1 VTTSGAMSFS
11 YIEMTFFK
19 LNREYRKRK
28 QKGSKMQRVQNY
40 LLTFHSKWITKDKS
54 WGEKFEG
61 NLLTTRFIYKMYRV
75 ITGFVEFSV

>member
-1 VTTSGAMSFS
+1 
-11 YIEMTFFK
+11 
-19 LNREYRKRK
+19 
-28 QKGSKMQRVQNY
+28 MQRVQNY
-40 LLTFHSKWITKDKS
+40 LLTFHSKCITNDKS